1 MLARTAEPEQ
11 RQSPG
16 MLFAL
21 GRCLNACTAAPRG
34 LRAAPGKGQ
43 SCCSPLELEA
53 PPSLCTRGPAWL
65 PAGLGADY
73 GRPAPQADFLR
84 PSNKCGFVCF
94 VFKEHASFLWWGA
107 QESGSRR
114 MMIPHQE
121 ELGCA
126 GKGKG
131 TGGPARAAPRS
142 LTALPKQ
149 LFIPLAE
156 GPLRTVPVCTGLPS
170 PFTQGE
176 SVQHC
181 PWLQASHEQHKSF
194 PPVGAGKMGGAGVP
208 LSAGPHAPGS
218 TSSRGSCAR
227 GVSCVA
233 WQGGSRPVRLSAS
246 TGRACGALTC
256 PGSPPGTCGDRDGAE
271 PPPQHPSSFPAPA
284 TAAHHS
290 PRAAT
295 ASFRTSLFL
304 SSRGLAS
311 ARITLAL

>member
-1 MLARTAEPEQ
+1 MRREGEGHWRP
-11 RQSPG
+11 SPG
-16 MLFAL
+16 CTEIPHSVTKTAVYSSCRGAAAHRTRVHRPAL
-21 GRCLNACTAAPRG
+21 SLHAGRVCPALSLAAGKP
-34 LRAAPGKGQ
+34 RAAQ
-43 SCCSPLELEA
+43 
-53 PPSLCTRGPAWL
+53 
-65 PAGLGADY
+65 
-73 GRPAPQADFLR
+73 
-84 PSNKCGFVCF
+84 
-94 VFKEHASFLWWGA
+94 
-107 QESGSRR
+107 
-114 MMIPHQE
+114 I
-121 ELGCA
+121 
-126 GKGKG
+126 
-131 TGGPARAAPRS
+131 
-142 LTALPKQ
+142 
-149 LFIPLAE
+149 
-156 GPLRTVPVCTGLPS
+156 LPS
-170 PFTQGE
+170 RGCREDGGCQG
-176 SVQHC
+176 
-181 PWLQASHEQHKSF
+181 A
-194 PPVGAGKMGGAGVP
+194 
-208 LSAGPHAPGS
+208 AGPHAPGS